1 MACPKGLA
9 IRSIFSFLRK
19 KEKDA
24 ATITHATTFKNNTT
38 FNK

>member
-1 MACPKGLA
+1 MACPKGRA

-24 ATITHATTFKNNTT
+24 AAITHATQEK
-38 FNK
+38 KHYIQ